1 MRKKIAK
8 RKRRYILSK
17 GAKIT
22 SEERSE
28 DGFFTTRV
36 DYLGYH
42 IASSDWDE
50 LSAYQGVIACFPL
63 CEEEPR
69 TEEGE

>member
-1 MRKKIAK
+1 MRKRIAR

-22 SEERSE
+22 SEERA
-28 DGFFTTRV
+28 DGFFTARV
-36 DYLGYH
+36 DYLGWH
-42 IASSDWDE
+42 IASSDRDE
-50 LSAYQGVIACFPL
+50 LSAYQGVIACFPV

-69 TEEGE
+69 TEESEI